1 MHQVD
6 CGVNFAMVVD
16 PVKRIRGS
24 KGFHCLQFGLG
35 AESELEK
42 RIHQL
47 DEISSEPG
55 RHLVLYIPRAMGY

>member
-1 MHQVD
+1 
-6 CGVNFAMVVD
+6 MVVD

-47 DEISSEPG
+47 AEISSEPG
-55 RHLVLYIPRAMGY
+55 RHLVLYIPRAGGY